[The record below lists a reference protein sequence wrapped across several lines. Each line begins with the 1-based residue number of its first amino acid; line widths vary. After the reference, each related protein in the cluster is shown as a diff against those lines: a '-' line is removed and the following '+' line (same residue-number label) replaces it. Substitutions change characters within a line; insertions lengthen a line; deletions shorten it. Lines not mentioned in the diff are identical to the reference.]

1 MCCEM
6 GKQSIAKST
15 RFFSTTQTFAAITRF
30 LAQFCNYLIINA
42 LQWNLCIQQSSF
54 NILPCVRHVSSL
66 KTCLTAQRTLP
77 NRGTVS
83 HLSKLDTCQTPTVEL
98 IFAMPILQK
107 RRSRSLVHAKTRHN
121 FLTIFYNKVS
131 CSPIS
136 LGPLSVD
143 IVVCCHTYQREL
155 HVGIAMVSF

>member
-1 MCCEM
+1 MRYS
-6 GKQSIAKST
+6 GAFVFGSPHST
-15 RFFSTTQTFAAITRF
+15 FC
-30 LAQFCNYLIINA
+30 LA
-42 LQWNLCIQQSSF
+42 
-54 NILPCVRHVSSL
+54 VRHVSSL

-83 HLSKLDTCQTPTVEL
+83 HLSQLDTCQTPTAEL
-98 IFAMPILQK
+98 IFATPILQK

-131 CSPIS
+131 CRPIS

-143 IVVCCHTYQREL
+143 FVVCCHTYQREL
-155 HVGIAMVSF
+155 HGGIAMVSISWLSVLYVLNSWKVTVWILYRYEMAKI

>member
-1 MCCEM
+1 MRCSDVFVF
-6 GKQSIAKST
+6 GSPHST
-15 RFFSTTQTFAAITRF
+15 FC
-30 LAQFCNYLIINA
+30 LA
-42 LQWNLCIQQSSF
+42 
-54 NILPCVRHVSSL
+54 VRHVSSL

-83 HLSKLDTCQTPTVEL
+83 HLSQLDTCQTPTAEL
-98 IFAMPILQK
+98 IFATPILQK

-131 CSPIS
+131 YRPIS

-143 IVVCCHTYQREL
+143 FLTLHFLIEEVLLVITDSYFHFKNENAADTEQFQLATIPFFFLFIVISLFQCL
-155 HVGIAMVSF
+155 FF